1 MTAFITRCL
10 RNVSLLLWLLA
21 CAVQPAWADSV
32 TARRADAELVD
43 GQLAISTRFGIR
55 LPSGLSD
62 ALTQGVPLT
71 FRLEFELTRP
81 RLTAYYL
88 NVSQWFSPHS
98 SITFKLS
105 YQPLTNRYRVA
116 IGSFSNYYPSLNDAV
131 RAVGAIQSW
140 RVLDPGTL
148 SGDAPD
154 QVAGRVRLVLDI
166 SELPK
171 PFQLNA
177 LGSSD
182 WTLASGWTSLDVQ
195 KGSN

>member
-1 MTAFITRCL
+1 MTVFTTRCL
-10 RNVSLLLWLLA
+10 RNISLLLWLLA
-21 CAVQPAWADSV
+21 CAVPAAWADSV

-43 GQLAISTRFGIR
+43 GQLAVSTRFNIH

-81 RLTAYYL
+81 RMTAYYL
-88 NVSQWFSPHS
+88 DVSRWFSPHS

-105 YQPLTNRYRVA
+105 YQSLTNRYRVS
-116 IGSFSNYYPSLNDAV
+116 IGSFATYYPTLADAM

-140 RVLDPGTL
+140 RVLDSGTL
-148 SGDAPD
+148 SGDSPD

-182 WTLASGWTSLDVQ
+182 WTLSSNWTTLDVQ

>member
-10 RNVSLLLWLLA
+10 RNVSWLVCLLLCLTQL
-21 CAVQPAWADSV
+21 AWADNVS
-32 TARRADAELVD
+32 ARRAEAELVD
-43 GQLAISTRFGIR
+43 GQLAISTRFGVK
-55 LPSGLSD
+55 LPAGLGE

-81 RLTAYYL
+81 RTTAYYL
-88 NVSQWFSPHS
+88 DISQWFSPHAS
-98 SITFKLS
+98 MTFKLS
-105 YQPLTNRYRVA
+105 YQPLTDRYRVA
-116 IGSFSNYYPSLNDAV
+116 IGSFSSYYSNLNDAM

-140 RVLDPGTL
+140 RVLNPGTL
-148 SGDAPD
+148 SGESPD

-177 LGSSD
+177 LGSAD
-182 WTLASGWTSLDVQ
+182 WTLASNWVGLDM
-195 KGSN
+195 KGRN

>member
-10 RNVSLLLWLLA
+10 RNVSLLACLLA
-21 CAVQPAWADSV
+21 CLAHPAWADTVS
-32 TARRADAELVD
+32 ARRAEAELVD
-43 GQLAISTRFGIR
+43 GQLAISTRFNIK
-55 LPSGLSD
+55 LPNGLGE

-81 RLTAYYL
+81 RTTAYYL
-88 NVSQWFSPHS
+88 NLSQWFAPHA

-105 YQPLTNRYRVA
+105 YQPLTDRYRVA
-116 IGSFSNYYPSLNDAV
+116 IGSFANYYPNLNDAM
-131 RAVGAIQSW
+131 RAIGAIQSW
-140 RVLDPGTL
+140 RVLSPGTL
-148 SGDAPD
+148 SGDTLE
-154 QVAGRVRLVLDI
+154 QVAGRVRLILDVG
-166 SELPK
+166 ELPK

-182 WTLASGWTSLDVQ
+182 WTLGSNWTALDM